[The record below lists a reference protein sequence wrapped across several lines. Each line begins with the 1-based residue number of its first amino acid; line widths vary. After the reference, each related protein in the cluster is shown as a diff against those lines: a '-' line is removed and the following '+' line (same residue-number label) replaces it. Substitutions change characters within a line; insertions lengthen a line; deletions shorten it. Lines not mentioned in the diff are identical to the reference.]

1 MPNPNGAGDLP
12 LEQDLTGV
20 LTIRKGDIQGNPRRG
35 DKIPVTVKVSD
46 GFAVLKARI
55 DTIARPKGVPEGFVI
70 YFRKTK
76 TATQAQFG
84 ELTAE
89 NFEGW
94 LRIRWAKITQED
106 VTKWQEQDG
115 KEPKDVEVFEFYV
128 YKQDRPEP
136 RANRIYRAT
145 QPRIAEARRRL
156 EEHNNQIGR
165 EMGAIEM
172 GHVAVVNARHPEGH
186 ELVLPEDNTT
196 RQAHQLDR
204 LREEVQNE
212 NKAAVAARNATY
224 KPITIQLNGTDVEVL
239 VNVQSLRDALG
250 LPPYNMFHEGLYRDY
265 VHQEVAPEED
275 QYDDE
280 HKKCTSWCSG
290 S

>member
-35 DKIPVTVKVSD
+35 DRILVTVKVSD

-89 NFEGW
+89 NFEEW

-106 VTKWQEQDG
+106 VTKWQEQDS

-128 YKQDRPEP
+128 YKPDRPEP
-136 RANRIYRAT
+136 RANRIY
-145 QPRIAEARRRL
+145 
-156 EEHNNQIGR
+156 
-165 EMGAIEM
+165 
-172 GHVAVVNARHPEGH
+172 
-186 ELVLPEDNTT
+186 
-196 RQAHQLDR
+196 
-204 LREEVQNE
+204 
-212 NKAAVAARNATY
+212 
-224 KPITIQLNGTDVEVL
+224 
-239 VNVQSLRDALG
+239 
-250 LPPYNMFHEGLYRDY
+250 
-265 VHQEVAPEED
+265 
-275 QYDDE
+275 
-280 HKKCTSWCSG
+280 
-290 S
+290 